1 MRYYFLLCAFGMSTF
16 LALNAQTVTRLLT
29 EVQTKQLITDTCKK
43 RFNINY
49 PVLRVY
55 ELQNAS
61 YSTYW
66 VLTEHVSNN
75 STKDTLHDKI
85 KAFELICKNGQW
97 TKNREINDFIE
108 IAGNT
113 ERNIWFWTRYCQF
126 EDLNQDGV
134 PDPVIVYGTHGI
146 NGFDDG
152 RIKILVFYKGEK
164 TAIRHQNGILDSE
177 RNTKIDPSF
186 YQLPSTIQTNVKTLM
201 KKIMAAN
208 HGIFPAGWEKAM
220 QNGKTVIDENGH

>member
-1 MRYYFLLCAFGMSTF
+1 MRYSYLFFAFG
-16 LALNAQTVTRLLT
+16 LAAFFPMNAQTAARLLT
-29 EVQTKQLITDTCKK
+29 KVQAQQLITDTCKK

-55 ELQNAS
+55 ELQNTS

-66 VLTEHVSNN
+66 ILTEHVSNN

-108 IAGNT
+108 PTGNT

-134 PDPVIVYGTHGI
+134 SDPVIVYGTHGI

-152 RIKILVFYKGEK
+152 RIKILVFYNGEK
-164 TAIRHQNGILDSE
+164 TAIRHQNGVLDSE

-186 YQLPSTIQTNVKTLM
+186 YQLPSNIQTNVKTLM

-220 QNGKTVIDENGH
+220 QNGKTVIDENGN